1 MKKKRILFLIE
12 SFIVGGAERVL
23 IDIVNNLD
31 ADKYDITV
39 CSVYK
44 HSVYKGYNKTF
55 DNPFKKHIH
64 YKYVINNQ
72 IGWLYLL
79 FNYLLN
85 RIPNFLYKVL
95 IGDKNDTVIAFYEGL
110 PTYWIANAKLKKG
123 KKIAWLHT
131 STKLS
136 QQGKSKQEIAIQ
148 EIYYQQ
154 YSYIVGVSQ
163 GVVDSFKE
171 LFPSIRNVGVI
182 YNPINSSL
190 IQEKASQPIP
200 IKKTVYPT
208 IVSVGRMT
216 EAKGYERWLKV
227 LLRLKDKGFKFQSWI
242 IGGGNRD
249 KHEQFVKENQLEDYV
264 KFLGHI
270 DNPYPYIATADWMA
284 CPSLLEGLSTV
295 VLESIVLGKAIL
307 ATDCPGMKELL
318 GESEYGIVC
327 ENNDSS
333 IIKALE
339 IILSNNSYH
348 NKYKIRVKIKQK
360 DINIKTT
367 IAKIDKLLIN
377 TL

>member
-44 HSVYKGYNKTF
+44 HSVYKGYDKTF

-64 YKYVINNQ
+64 YKYIINNQ

-79 FNYLLN
+79 FNFLLN
-85 RIPNFLYKVL
+85 RIPNFLYNIL

-110 PTYWIANAKLKKG
+110 PTSWIANAKLKKG
-123 KKIAWLHT
+123 KRIAWLHT

-136 QQGKSKQEIAIQ
+136 QQGKSKQEIATQ

-154 YSYIVGVSQ
+154 YSNIVGVSQ

-242 IGGGNRD
+242 IGGGSRD

-327 ENNDSS
+327 ENNEAA
-333 IIKALE
+333 IE
-339 IILSNNSYH
+339 IA
-348 NKYKIRVKIKQK
+348 VE
-360 DINIKTT
+360 
-367 IAKIDKLLIN
+367 KLLNTPSLQKEFESFTQIHKQNFELQKSIN
-377 TL
+377 QIETLIDA

>member
-44 HSVYKGYNKTF
+44 HSVYKGYDKTF

-85 RIPNFLYKVL
+85 RIPNFLYNIL
-95 IGDKNDTVIAFYEGL
+95 IGDKYDTVIAFYEGL

-154 YSYIVGVSQ
+154 YSNIVGVSQ
-163 GVVDSFKE
+163 GVIDSFIE

-190 IQEKASQPIP
+190 ILEKASQPIP

-242 IGGGNRD
+242 IGGGNRN

-318 GESEYGIVC
+318 GESENGIVC
-327 ENNDSS
+327 ENNEAA
-333 IIKALE
+333 IE
-339 IILSNNSYH
+339 IA
-348 NKYKIRVKIKQK
+348 VE
-360 DINIKTT
+360 
-367 IAKIDKLLIN
+367 KLLNTPSLQKEFESFTQIHKQNFELQKSIN
-377 TL
+377 QIETLIDA